1 MPDDLRD
8 KLKKKQ
14 TRSYLNKDFDGFKSD
29 LLLYARTFFDDQ
41 IQDFSEASVGG
52 LFLDMAAYV
61 GDVMSYYLDHQL
73 SELNVETAIETKN
86 LEKIIK
92 AAGVKITGASPAIV
106 DLDFY
111 VEVPSDPSD
120 TSMPLASALPVIQ
133 AGTVVSSNGGVL
145 FELLEDV
152 DFAEKDSIG
161 QYLHLKTVA
170 STYDVGATIDGNA
183 VTSGSP
189 KTYILKN
196 NRQSPPVG
204 QKQSGTA
211 KSGRVI
217 EEKFNVPNTFEPFRT
232 ITLGSDNVSE
242 ILAVSDTE
250 RNQYYEVEALSQN
263 IVYSRTLNVSSD
275 SFLVPENLE
284 LLPAPHRFIV
294 NTSRQTGLTTIR
306 FGSGQADSLD
316 DDIVPDP
323 SELSLPLYGKKTFS
337 RFSIDPNNLLRTS
350 TLGVSPQNTTITV
363 RYRAGGG
370 LSHNVASN
378 TIRSITGLSM
388 RFGTGATP
396 TDIVSVRASLEVNN
410 PSAARGGENPPTL
423 NELRSQVL
431 SARFA
436 QSRIVSKEDLIARI
450 YTMPSNFGRVFRVGI
465 RSSVQNPLSTQLYII
480 SRNKKGQLAVSPDS
494 LKENLVTFLNQSRLI
509 ADAIDI
515 LDVQVVNIGVVY
527 NVSVGTTYNKRI
539 VVQNINNNLKT
550 YLDIKNFQVDQ
561 PIIVTDLMTIILNE
575 PGVTS
580 LASFGMTNI
589 SSDINGRKYSNII
602 FDPSTTGPNYD
613 RGILYGPPGS
623 IFECR
628 HPDDDI
634 TGNAL

>member
-1 MPDDLRD
+1 MADDLRD
-8 KLKKKQ
+8 KLKKQQ

-29 LLLYARTFFDDQ
+29 LLLYAKTYFGEQ

-73 SELNVETAIETKN
+73 SELNVETAVETKN

-92 AAGVKITGASPAIV
+92 SAGVKITGASPAV
-106 DLDFY
+106 VYLDFY
-111 VEVPSDPSD
+111 IEVPSDP
-120 TSMPLASALPVIQ
+120 TNTEQPKPSALPVIQ
-133 AGTVVSSNGGVL
+133 AGTVVSSNGGIL

-161 QYLHLKTVA
+161 NYLHGKTV
-170 STYDVGATIDGNA
+170 STTYS
-183 VTSGSP
+183 TSTTVEGSSVSQGQP
-189 KTYILKN
+189 KTFILKN
-196 NRQSPPVG
+196 NRQFPPLG
-204 QKQSGTA
+204 QKQQGTA
-211 KSGRVI
+211 QSGRVI
-217 EEKFNVPNTFEPFRT
+217 EEKFNVPNTFVPFRT

-250 RNQYYEVEALSQN
+250 KNQYYEVEALSQN
-263 IVYSRTLNVSSD
+263 IVYQRVLNIASD
-275 SFLVPENLE
+275 SFEVPENLE
-284 LLPAPHRFIV
+284 LLPAPYRFTV
-294 NTSRQTGLTTIR
+294 STSRQTGLTTIR
-306 FGSGQADSLD
+306 FGSGQADTLD

-350 TLGVSPQNTTITV
+350 TLGMSPQNTTITT
-363 RYRAGGG
+363 RYRSGGG
-370 LSHNVASN
+370 LAHNVASN

-388 RFGTGATP
+388 RFGTGAESS
-396 TDIVSVRASLEVNN
+396 DIVSVRASLEVNN
-410 PSAARGGENPPTL
+410 PSAAAGGENPPTL
-423 NELRSQVL
+423 NELRSHVL

-465 RSSVQNPLSTQLYII
+465 RSSIQNPLSTQLFII
-480 SRNKKGQLAVSPDS
+480 SRNKIGQLAVSPDS

-515 LDVQVVNIGVVY
+515 LDVQVINLGVSYNIT
-527 NVSVGTTYNKRI
+527 VSTTYNKRT
-539 VVQNINNNLKT
+539 VLQNVNTNLKA

-561 PIIVTDLMTIILNE
+561 PLIVTDLMTIMLNE

-580 LASFGMTNI
+580 LASFSVVNI
-589 SSDINGRKYSNII
+589 SSDINGRNYSNII
-602 FDPSTTGPNYD
+602 FDASTEGPNYD

-628 HPDDDI
+628 YPDDDI